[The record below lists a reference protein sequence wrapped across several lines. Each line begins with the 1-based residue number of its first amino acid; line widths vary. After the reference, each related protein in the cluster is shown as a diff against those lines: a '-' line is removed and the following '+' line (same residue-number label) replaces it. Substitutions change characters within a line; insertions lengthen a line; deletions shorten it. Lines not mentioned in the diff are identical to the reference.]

1 MRLPASLTSYPK
13 PTGINLAIHLLHCTT
28 FPLDGTNREQTRMIR
43 RYNAWRNGR
52 LTDPKLREV
61 IKRASTIKRAKVV

>member
-1 MRLPASLTSYPK
+1 
-13 PTGINLAIHLLHCTT
+13 
-28 FPLDGTNREQTRMIR
+28 MIR